1 MDAGTSSRFGAR
13 KLGVFNKA
21 EMQAAVVTKDEKRPP
36 LPTAAKDRI
45 AGLNLSIQSMVE
57 KARKRVNFSK
67 AVSGDLSPGGKT
79 GGMPLCKAS
88 SSPMI
93 TVGSGLKTP
102 TAGNETSCRTPSS
115 SSSGAEDSD
124 LTNDDEDD
132 SEKEDNSIT
141 SPLSFTELRFMPEKP
156 LENVRPESACLRR
169 LEKPRPKS
177 RETSWELKYE
187 QLERWK
193 ERERVVENRKNY
205 VRRVSRTV
213 SSVYRKNLL
222 TGCNNRVFDCLLV
235 IGLYHD
241 ARRDVYKPYVRKAF
255 PQDASYP
262 ENIAMFCFPDAC
274 NWRRKTGGAEL
285 SRDISTCNSYSIVL
299 TSDKGERTFGYCRR
313 IVPDSQENSTPLAY
327 CLLSKIRA
335 HGFYDKLMTVLTSRH
350 GTTDGQMQTFL
361 TLVARKQMPS
371 PGQSISLPSIGAVLR
386 NASPDVSPT
395 LQVINGHHASPSINS
410 SSSPNNGNAMITRA
424 LDERLEE
431 SDIAALVETLDH

>member
-1 MDAGTSSRFGAR
+1 
-13 KLGVFNKA
+13 
-21 EMQAAVVTKDEKRPP
+21 
-36 LPTAAKDRI
+36 
-45 AGLNLSIQSMVE
+45 
-57 KARKRVNFSK
+57 
-67 AVSGDLSPGGKT
+67 
-79 GGMPLCKAS
+79 
-88 SSPMI
+88 
-93 TVGSGLKTP
+93 
-102 TAGNETSCRTPSS
+102 
-115 SSSGAEDSD
+115 
-124 LTNDDEDD
+124 
-132 SEKEDNSIT
+132 
-141 SPLSFTELRFMPEKP
+141 
-156 LENVRPESACLRR
+156 
-169 LEKPRPKS
+169 
-177 RETSWELKYE
+177 
-187 QLERWK
+187 
-193 ERERVVENRKNY
+193 
-205 VRRVSRTV
+205 
-213 SSVYRKNLL
+213 
-222 TGCNNRVFDCLLV
+222 
-235 IGLYHD
+235 
-241 ARRDVYKPYVRKAF
+241 
-255 PQDASYP
+255 
-262 ENIAMFCFPDAC
+262 MFCFPDAC

-431 SDIAALVETLDH
+431 SDIAALVETLDHGLLMKIYGAVLLERKILLVSTSMKRLSSCVQGLSGLLYPFSWEHVLVPILPLSLKDVVTAPSPFLIGLLLPSNHAGGDFVRDLFASPELNSEG